1 MSNSLLFKD
10 IPPLED
16 MTEVLKQASVIRTGM
31 QDTVSGDKPTLKAGS
46 AKDRAKV
53 KKSVTA
59 KAVNVQ
65 TAKAVTVET
74 VNNGETV
81 GDHKVSLIIIIIKS
95 LADWLG

>member
-1 MSNSLLFKD
+1 
-10 IPPLED
+10 